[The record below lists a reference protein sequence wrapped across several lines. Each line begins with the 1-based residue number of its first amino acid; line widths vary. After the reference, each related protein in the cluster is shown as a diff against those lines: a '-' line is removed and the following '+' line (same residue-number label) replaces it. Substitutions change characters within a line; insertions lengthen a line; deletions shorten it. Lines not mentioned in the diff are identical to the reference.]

1 MKRNIRPVHAAVL
14 GLLVSACA
22 TPPPASVN
30 YPAPAPPP
38 PVVVTPPPV
47 PAPAPPPAPVA
58 QVAPVA
64 PAAPAVDVAA
74 GERALLAATE
84 SYGRGEFASATRQ
97 LTALVNDGSLDS
109 AQMLRALKVLAFSQ
123 CSTNALSACRQTFER
138 ALKADPNFD
147 LANAERGHPVWG
159 AQFTRAR
166 RAVLGK

>member
-1 MKRNIRPVHAAVL
+1 MKRNIRLVHAAVL
-14 GLLVSACA
+14 ALFVSGCA

-30 YPAPAPPP
+30 YPAPAPQPS
-38 PVVVTPPPV
+38 VVSTLPPV
-47 PAPAPPPAPVA
+47 PAPAPAPAPA
-58 QVAPVA
+58 PVAPVA
-64 PAAPAVDVAA
+64 PAASAVDLAA
-74 GERALLAATE
+74 GERALAAATE

-97 LTALVNDGSLDS
+97 LTALVNDSSLDS

-138 ALKADPNFD
+138 ALKADPNFE
-147 LANAERGHPVWG
+147 LTHAERGHPVWG